1 MTEYFIGLIHTIWKI
16 LGKTPRRGSGAKQK
30 KKKKK
35 KKNQPRCYISDKL
48 QETAWETVLIFKSDS
63 RDPAQQLFQTLN
75 LRKLNLPVRGLI
87 MRHNHTRILIW
98 SKVAID
104 IHLGTDGPPGGRKQR
119 GGREIEDEQRR
130 HNVEQSINCVC
141 PLSKCKDETP
151 FRRGNT
157 NKLFYFPKTNSR
169 YAQFYKYY
177 RTRSSKD
184 VCQLEQPRYYGTDQP
199 FILPQRLTQGG
210 KPECRL

>member
-1 MTEYFIGLIHTIWKI
+1 MLNFACNIPQGCRSE
-16 LGKTPRRGSGAKQK
+16 AQK

-35 KKNQPRCYISDKL
+35 KEPAPTLHQRQTARDSVRDGSHLQIRQPGSSTTAISDS
-48 QETAWETVLIFKSDS
+48 QSDS
-63 RDPAQQLFQTLN
+63 Q
-75 LRKLNLPVRGLI
+75 KLNLPVRGLI